1 LTGGVSERQ
10 SPSNLSQNI
19 LGLTEWLCLA
29 RSPKIKI
36 VEISIPN
43 PGKEK
48 SMAVAVVIE
57 HLQKHYGSI
66 EAVKAISFKVHSGE
80 IFGLLGPNGAG
91 KTTTIR
97 CLCTLAKPDAGKLE
111 VGGISVLDN
120 PKAVRRR
127 LGYVAQEVA
136 LDKMLTGRELLQLQA
151 ALYHLP
157 QAKAKERIEQLLSL
171 LGLQDYGDRKTGT
184 YSGGL
189 RKRLDLAAGLLHQ
202 PEVLVLDEP
211 TVGLDIES
219 RLIVWDFLRKLRE
232 AGTTVLITS
241 HYLEEI
247 DALADRLAI
256 IDRGVVIA
264 EGTPSE
270 LKDKVGG
277 DRVTLRIREF
287 AGAEEAQKAQE
298 ILQGLP
304 FVEEVIV
311 NTAQG
316 NSLNL
321 IVTPQSNPLSKIE
334 QSLETAGLPIFS
346 MAQSRPSL
354 DDVYLAAT
362 GQTLMDAELAAA
374 GIRDLKTE
382 KKQQMN

>member
-1 LTGGVSERQ
+1 
-10 SPSNLSQNI
+10 
-19 LGLTEWLCLA
+19 
-29 RSPKIKI
+29 
-36 VEISIPN
+36 
-43 PGKEK
+43 
-48 SMAVAVVIE
+48 MAVAVLIE
-57 HLQKHYGSI
+57 NLQKSYGDVK
-66 EAVKAISFKVHSGE
+66 AVKDISFTVNPGE

-97 CLCTLAKPDAGKLE
+97 CLCTLAKPDAGKIE
-111 VGGISVLDN
+111 VGGVDALAE
-120 PKAVRRR
+120 PKAARRR

-136 LDKMLTGRELLQLQA
+136 LDKVLTGKELLALQA

-157 QAKAKERIEQLLSL
+157 RKITKQRINQLVEV
-171 LGLQDYGDRKTGT
+171 LGLEDYADKKTGT
-184 YSGGL
+184 YSGGI

-219 RLIVWDFLRKLRE
+219 RMVVWEFLRQLKA

-256 IDRGVVIA
+256 IDKGVVID
-264 EGTPSE
+264 EGKPSE
-270 LKDKVGG
+270 LKDQLGG

-287 AGAEEAQKAQE
+287 TPDEEADKAKH
-298 ILQGLP
+298 ILESLP
-304 FVEEVIV
+304 FVEEVII

-321 IVTPQSNPLSKIE
+321 IVKSESNSLSKIE
-334 QSLETAGLPIFS
+334 QSLSEVNLPTFS
-346 MAQSRPSL
+346 LAQSRPSL

-362 GQTLMDAELAAA
+362 GQTLMDAEMAAA
-374 GIRDLKTE
+374 STRDIKKE
-382 KKQQMN
+382 KKQQMK

>member
-1 LTGGVSERQ
+1 MAPAVIIE
-10 SPSNLSQNI
+10 
-19 LGLTEWLCLA
+19 GLKK
-29 RSPKIKI
+29 R
-36 VEISIPN
+36 
-43 PGKEK
+43 
-48 SMAVAVVIE
+48 
-57 HLQKHYGSI
+57 YGSV
-66 EAVKAISFKVHSGE
+66 EAVKDISFKVQSPE

-97 CLCTLAKPDAGKLE
+97 CLCTLSKPDSGKIE
-111 VGGISVLDN
+111 VGGVDAIAN
-120 PKAVRRR
+120 PKAARRR
-127 LGYVAQEVA
+127 LGYIAQAVAP
-136 LDKMLTGRELLQLQA
+136 DKVLTGRELLALQA

-157 QAKAKERIEQLLSL
+157 KDKAKQRIEQLLEL
-171 LGLQDYGDRKTGT
+171 LGLEEYADKKTGT

-189 RKRLDLAAGLLHQ
+189 LKRLDLAAGLLHQ

-219 RLIVWDFLRKLRE
+219 RFIVWDFLRQLRQ

-264 EGTPSE
+264 EGTPSQ
-270 LKDKVGG
+270 LKDRVGG

-287 AGAEEAQKAQE
+287 SPIEEAQKAKE
-298 ILQGLP
+298 ILQSLP
-304 FVEEVIV
+304 FVEEAII
-311 NTAQG
+311 NSAQG
-316 NSLNL
+316 NTLNL
-321 IVTPQSNPLSKIE
+321 VVTSGGNPLGKIE
-334 QSLETAGLPIFS
+334 QSLQEIGLPIFS

-362 GQTLMDAELAAA
+362 GRTLLDAELAAA
-374 GIRDLKTE
+374 GSRDIKAE
-382 KKQQMN
+382 KKQEMK